1 MKELINKML
10 SVLFGQVQPVSAEG
24 VDYISTQE
32 AEELI
37 NSGESKLTLDV
48 RTPEEY
54 RQGHISGSTLAPLN
68 MLSSYIPEIEK
79 HKNDT
84 VVVYCRTQG
93 RSPMAASILSQAGF
107 TDVRVMSGGFMMW
120 VNGGRTIAN

>member
-1 MKELINKML
+1 ML
-10 SVLFGQVQPVSAEG
+10 NALFGRFQPATADG
-24 VDYISTQE
+24 VEFISTQE

-37 NSGESKLTLDV
+37 ESGEAKLTLDV

-54 RQGHISGSTLAPLN
+54 RNGNIAGSKLAPLN
-68 MLSSYIPEIEK
+68 TLASFIPKLAK

-93 RSPMAASILSQAGF
+93 RSPMAANMLKQAGF
-107 TDVRVMSGGFMMW
+107 SDVRVMSGGFMMW
-120 VNGGRTIAN
+120 VNGGRSVNN